1 MHCQAPSTTRTRDLI
16 AVPAIVEPHQGTSYN
31 PPADAHQELMEQAA
45 AIEQKRLEA
54 AEKLAETKA
63 KMEAAKGSAD
73 VYDMSVA
80 PGMTVQQLAE
90 DDDEEDDDE
99 TQEDGAQAASKKD
112 TKPKTTAQKNKAA
125 RLLKE
130 VRPSNWACSASTDTR
145 DPETRA
151 RCKSP
156 AKTPTGVDQRRQ
168 VYPPVNRKT
177 DVRTGAGAAEKTGGG
192 GGEAEDARPRG
203 AEAREAQGA
212 REPCRG
218 PDRGGSER
226 ELAGAEG
233 AFFLLQYV
241 CYTNASSGSLRGTF
255 SVIASGVCSRER

>member
-1 MHCQAPSTTRTRDLI
+1 
-16 AVPAIVEPHQGTSYN
+16 VPAIVEPHQGTSYN

-90 DDDEEDDDE
+90 DEDEEDEDDE
-99 TQEDGAQAASKKD
+99 TQEDAALTASKN

-130 VRPSNWACSASTDTR
+130 VRPSHRSCSASTDTR

-156 AKTPTGVDQRRQ
+156 AKAPPGIDQRRQ
-168 VYPPVNRKT
+168 VHPPVDRKA
-177 DVRTGAGAAEKTGGG
+177 DVRTGTGAAEKTGGG

-203 AEAREAQGA
+203 PEARQAQGA

-218 PDRGGSER
+218 PDWGGSER
-226 ELAGAEG
+226 EFAGAEG
-233 AFFLLQYV
+233 VFSSPFLLS
-241 CYTNASSGSLRGTF
+241 CGG
-255 SVIASGVCSRER
+255 C